1 MPTNAAGFGSLTAST
16 DSVCRTLRAYRK
28 KLSNSSANDP
38 LPNEIIREL
47 EKELKL
53 TARVVG
59 EKSAGKTLDEAV
71 MTKLLEQA
79 SDKII
84 GMLDEKIKE
93 RVQGRTRNVSGG
105 PAVPSTTASIL
116 ESPAEIEEG
125 LHRSETTPPG
135 L

>member
-1 MPTNAAGFGSLTAST
+1 
-16 DSVCRTLRAYRK
+16 LRAYRK
-28 KLSNSSANDP
+28 KLSNSSANETIS
-38 LPNEIIREL
+38 NEIIREL

-59 EKSAGKTLDEAV
+59 EKSAGKTLDEAI

-93 RVQGRTRNVSGG
+93 RVQGRARVVSGG
-105 PAVPSTTASIL
+105 AAVPSATASIL
-116 ESPAEIEEG
+116 ESPAEIEEVI
-125 LHRSETTPPG
+125 HRSETTPPG